1 MKNLTKKDK
10 IVISICIAI
19 IVYMLI
25 MFGIELYRA
34 IDYEKAKESGN
45 QRWLQVEKRIVSIE
59 NKVNKLEVIIDG
71 KYCSINN

>member
-10 IVISICIAI
+10 IVIGICIAI

-34 IDYEKAKESGN
+34 IDYEKTKESGN

-59 NKVNKLEVIIDG
+59 NKVDKLEVIING

>member
-1 MKNLTKKDK
+1 MKNPTKKDK

-59 NKVNKLEVIIDG
+59 NKVDKLEVIIDG
-71 KYCSINN
+71 NYCSINN